1 MKYETGRIPAS
12 FDKRHP
18 RIKSIISLSR
28 KREHFLSLTAGVPNP
43 KSFERSESEV
53 YAFLK
58 AARTNLMKE
67 FRETG
72 RNLERATLKTRR
84 QIKQLHKIPKLRKAL
99 LVVSPDK
106 YTKFFWPNEVVH
118 REMPPQPRTEPET
131 KEKTYR
137 KGYELVMSEST
148 RTLGAVNR
156 ASKLRGLLNSAEI
169 GNNI

>member
-1 MKYETGRIPAS
+1 
-12 FDKRHP
+12 
-18 RIKSIISLSR
+18 
-28 KREHFLSLTAGVPNP
+28 
-43 KSFERSESEV
+43 
-53 YAFLK
+53 
-58 AARTNLMKE
+58 MKE

-84 QIKQLHKIPKLRKAL
+84 QIKQLHKIQKLRKAL

-106 YTKFFWPNEVVH
+106 YTEFFWPNEVVH

-169 GNNI
+169 GNYI